1 MTLTL
6 KRKVIGGFV
15 CVLLFLIVMAAL
27 ALHQTVQSEKRLE
40 HIVQD
45 VGVQLTKAEH
55 IKEALLAL
63 RGLLTEAIVIT
74 DVERMGA
81 VEQEIDA
88 ERREMAAI
96 IEKYHAVATPQD
108 RAKMAAMEEPTAAFL
123 ARVDEALALTLRNTD
138 EEAKR
143 RLLGPGREALAAVEA
158 KLAAIADRANDFSF
172 DRTAEIRLNVARLE
186 GFIYAAAHS
195 GKEILLVSEAE
206 EKQRLAESFKT
217 ALGQATDL
225 IGRLDLSVGRD
236 LAEEIG
242 ALRAA
247 LDSFVAINDEALD
260 FSAQNGNQAA
270 LELALGPAALAV
282 SDALRRVDA
291 IIDAKI
297 EAMATEYE
305 VASAMQMTAM
315 VQIGGLAAAGIA
327 ISLVIGALVIRS
339 IGRGLDEARSV
350 AVAVAQGRMELNLG
364 ERRAD
369 EVGALLDAMESMTL
383 GLQELSAVAE
393 ALSRGDLTVS
403 VAPRSDED
411 DLGHALSRMV
421 ARLREVID
429 QAADSAEGVT
439 RAAAALNHT
448 ADLLSDGAS
457 QQAAAAEEASASM
470 EQMTATVRQTADN
483 ALQTEKIASQSAHDA
498 AESGEAVGAAVAAMR
513 QIAEKTGI
521 VQEIARQTDLLALNA
536 AIEAARAGPHGK
548 GFAVVA
554 SEVRK
559 LSERSRQAAAEISD
573 LSRVTLETSEKAGTM
588 LEALVP
594 SMRRTADLVQEISA
608 AAREQNLGA
617 EQINAAIRDLDGVI
631 QRNATAASEAASS
644 SDRLASQAARLE
656 SVIGFFSRT
665 EGATTAADATALVPA
680 DEPNAGA
687 DSLSA
692 TASTGEPLPEHDPQP
707 VLTAPTPPVR
717 RKDAAAPSGGR
728 PTPPAARQLAR
739 PEQEVIEGGEDLG
752 GVALDLGDHDTSDAA
767 FERF

>member
-1 MTLTL
+1 
-6 KRKVIGGFV
+6 I
-15 CVLLFLIVMAAL
+15 AA
-27 ALHQTVQSEKRLE
+27 
-40 HIVQD
+40 D
-45 VGVQLTKAEH
+45 
-55 IKEALLAL
+55 
-63 RGLLTEAIVIT
+63 IT
-74 DVERMGA
+74 S
-81 VEQEIDA
+81 
-88 ERREMAAI
+88 
-96 IEKYHAVATPQD
+96 
-108 RAKMAAMEEPTAAFL
+108 
-123 ARVDEALALTLRNTD
+123 DE
-138 EEAKR
+138 
-143 RLLGPGREALAAVEA
+143 GI
-158 KLAAIADRANDFSF
+158 AAIADRANDFSF

-236 LAEEIG
+236 LAKEIG

-369 EVGALLDAMESMTL
+369 EVGALLDAMERMTL
-383 GLQELSAVAE
+383 GLQELTAVAE

-573 LSRVTLETSEKAGTM
+573 L
-588 LEALVP
+588 
-594 SMRRTADLVQEISA
+594 
-608 AAREQNLGA
+608 
-617 EQINAAIRDLDGVI
+617 
-631 QRNATAASEAASS
+631 
-644 SDRLASQAARLE
+644 
-656 SVIGFFSRT
+656 
-665 EGATTAADATALVPA
+665 
-680 DEPNAGA
+680 
-687 DSLSA
+687 
-692 TASTGEPLPEHDPQP
+692 
-707 VLTAPTPPVR
+707 
-717 RKDAAAPSGGR
+717 
-728 PTPPAARQLAR
+728 
-739 PEQEVIEGGEDLG
+739 
-752 GVALDLGDHDTSDAA
+752 
-767 FERF
+767 